1 MSPAR
6 ACLTFLLLLS
16 LLLAACGDS
25 GAEEAAAIIATAG
38 DAPTAVALLPT
49 PTAAQPP
56 TAAPSPPTK
65 TPTPRATQ
73 RPLSDL
79 VPDETATAT
88 PEPSPT
94 PEVSPTPD
102 PAQTQQFSWS
112 GGYSFWPP
120 AGYEMSSNGGQTL
133 FTGAEGMLAL
143 AGGPEQN
150 SSRPPEQAL
159 AEALAAIN
167 GSMGASLQTGS
178 PFPVTV
184 GGAPGV
190 GADLSGATPQGAVL
204 GRLVTVRP
212 NPGQLFYAFGVSP
225 SELWTARDA
234 ARFQRLLRDVGF
246 FPLGSQFGCPRSL
259 DPTYGFSPDN
269 PIRIG
274 GGDGAPQREAAYLGA
289 LVAANGQA
297 MPFQPAGSQQHG
309 DRMLNVYTLPRAPGS
324 GAAVLYFDPSVYE
337 PLFAPVGFGCVGA
350 IPVGAP

>member
-1 MSPAR
+1 MSHAR
-6 ACLTFLLLLS
+6 AYLYLSILLT

-25 GAEEAAAIIATAG
+25 GADEAVATVAPA
-38 DAPTAVALLPT
+38 DVAPTAAAALPT
-49 PTAAQPP
+49 PTLAQPP
-56 TAAPSPPTK
+56 TASPAQPTD
-65 TPTPRATQ
+65 TFTPRAT
-73 RPLSDL
+73 RPSLSDL
-79 VPDETATAT
+79 IPDATAT
-88 PEPSPT
+88 PEGTPTAEATPTADPS
-94 PEVSPTPD
+94 
-102 PAQTQQFSWS
+102 QTQQFSWS

-120 AGYEMSSNGGQTL
+120 AGYEMGVNGGQTL
-133 FTGAEGMLAL
+133 FTSPAGVMAL

-150 SSRPPEQAL
+150 SSRPPEQAM

-167 GSMGASLQTGS
+167 GSMGAALQTGA

-190 GADLSGATPQGAVL
+190 GADLSGTTPQGAML

-234 ARFQRLLRDVGF
+234 DRFQRMLRDVAF

-274 GGDGAPQREAAYLGA
+274 GGDAAPAREAAYLSV
-289 LVAANGQA
+289 LRAANGQA
-297 MPFQPAGSQQHG
+297 VPFQPAGSQPHG
-309 DRMLNVYTLPRAPGS
+309 DRTLNVYTLPGAPGS
-324 GAAVLYFDPSVYE
+324 GAAVLYFDPGVYE

>member
-1 MSPAR
+1 MSRAR
-6 ACLTFLLLLS
+6 VYLTLSFLFT

-25 GAEEAAAIIATAG
+25 GAEEAAATIAPVDA
-38 DAPTAVALLPT
+38 APTAVALRPT
-49 PTAAQPP
+49 PTLAPSP
-56 TAAPSPPTK
+56 TAASALPTK

-73 RPLSDL
+73 PPLSAL
-79 VPDETATAT
+79 VPDETATPTAEAT
-88 PEPSPT
+88 ATAEASPT
-94 PEVSPTPD
+94 TD
-102 PAQTQQFSWS
+102 PAQAQQFSWS

-120 AGYEMSSNGGQTL
+120 PGYEMQTNGGQTL
-133 FTGAEGMLAL
+133 FTGPEGVLAL

-150 SSRPPEQAL
+150 SSRPPEQAM

-167 GSMGASLQTGS
+167 GSMGASLQTGA

-190 GADLSGATPQGAVL
+190 GADLSGTTPQGAVL

-274 GGDGAPQREAAYLGA
+274 GGEGAPAREAAYLGA

-297 MPFQPAGSQQHG
+297 VPFQPAGSQPHG
-309 DRMLNVYTLPRAPGS
+309 DRTLNVYTIPGAE
-324 GAAVLYFDPSVYE
+324 GAAGLLYFDPSVYE
-337 PLFAPVGFGCVGA
+337 SLFAPVGFGCVGA

>member
-1 MSPAR
+1 MSRAR
-6 ACLTFLLLLS
+6 VYLTLSFLLT
-16 LLLAACGDS
+16 LLLTACGDS
-25 GAEEAAAIIATAG
+25 GAQQAAATVAPAG

-56 TAAPSPPTK
+56 TAAPSQPTK
-65 TPTPRATQ
+65 TPTPRAT
-73 RPLSDL
+73 RPPLSDL

-88 PEPSPT
+88 AELSPT
-94 PEVSPTPD
+94 PEASPTAD

-120 AGYEMSSNGGQTL
+120 AGYEMQTNGGQTL
-133 FTGAEGMLAL
+133 FSSPEGVLAL

-150 SSRPPEQAL
+150 SSRPPEQAM

-190 GADLSGATPQGAVL
+190 GADLSGTTPQGAVL

-225 SELWTARDA
+225 SDLWTARDA

-274 GGDGAPQREAAYLGA
+274 GGDAAPQREAAYLGA
-289 LVAANGQA
+289 LVAASGQA
-297 MPFQPAGSQQHG
+297 VPFQPAGSQPRG
-309 DRMLNVYTLPRAPGS
+309 DRTLNVYTIPGAE
-324 GAAVLYFDPSVYE
+324 GAAGLLYFDPSVYE

>member
-1 MSPAR
+1 MSRAR
-6 ACLTFLLLLS
+6 VYLTLSFLFT

-25 GAEEAAAIIATAG
+25 GAEETAATIAPVDA
-38 DAPTAVALLPT
+38 APTAVALRPT
-49 PTAAQPP
+49 PTPAPSP
-56 TAAPSPPTK
+56 TAASALPTK

-73 RPLSDL
+73 PPLSAL
-79 VPDETATAT
+79 VPDETATPTAEAT
-88 PEPSPT
+88 ATAEASPT
-94 PEVSPTPD
+94 TD
-102 PAQTQQFSWS
+102 PAQAQQFSWS

-120 AGYEMSSNGGQTL
+120 PSYEMQTNGGQTL
-133 FTGAEGMLAL
+133 FTGPEGVLAL

-150 SSRPPEQAL
+150 SSRPPEQAM

-167 GSMGASLQTGS
+167 GSMGASLQTGA

-184 GGAPGV
+184 GGAPGI
-190 GADLSGATPQGAVL
+190 GADLSGATPQGAML

-212 NPGQLFYAFGVSP
+212 NTGQLFYAFGVSP

-274 GGDGAPQREAAYLGA
+274 GGEGAPAREAAYLGA

-297 MPFQPAGSQQHG
+297 VPFQPAGSQPHG
-309 DRMLNVYTLPRAPGS
+309 DRTLNVYTIPGAE
-324 GAAVLYFDPSVYE
+324 GAAGLLYFDPSVYE
-337 PLFAPVGFGCVGA
+337 SLFAPVGFGCVGA

>member
-1 MSPAR
+1 MSHAR
-6 ACLTFLLLLS
+6 AYLYLSILLT

-25 GAEEAAAIIATAG
+25 GADEAVATIAPA
-38 DAPTAVALLPT
+38 DVAPTAAAALPT
-49 PTAAQPP
+49 PTLAQPP
-56 TAAPSPPTK
+56 TELPAQPTD
-65 TPTPRATQ
+65 TVTPRAT
-73 RPLSDL
+73 RPSLSDL
-79 VPDETATAT
+79 IPDATAT
-88 PEPSPT
+88 SEGTPTAEATPTADPS
-94 PEVSPTPD
+94 
-102 PAQTQQFSWS
+102 QTQQFSWS

-120 AGYEMSSNGGQTL
+120 AGYEMGVNGGQTL
-133 FTGAEGMLAL
+133 FTSPAGVMAL

-150 SSRPPEQAL
+150 SSRPPEQAM

-167 GSMGASLQTGS
+167 GSMGAALQTGA

-190 GADLSGATPQGAVL
+190 GADLSGTTPQGAVL

-234 ARFQRLLRDVGF
+234 DRFQRMVRDVSF

-274 GGDGAPQREAAYLGA
+274 GGDAAPAREAAYLGA
-289 LVAANGQA
+289 LVAAGGQTV
-297 MPFQPAGSQQHG
+297 PFQPAGSQPHG
-309 DRMLNVYTLPRAPGS
+309 DRTLNVYTIPGAE
-324 GAAVLYFDPSVYE
+324 GAAGVLYFDPSVYE
-337 PLFAPVGFGCVGA
+337 PLFTPVGFGCVGA